1 MERVV
6 KVSEE
11 KTKTKTPEDL
21 SEEEASEKE
30 EVQEERKDLQEEV
43 EEKDAMELLK
53 EENQKLKDELEKFQ
67 NKYYKAHAD
76 LENVRK
82 RLERNHRLEQK
93 YKIQNFALDIL
104 PAIDNLERALK
115 QESEDEA
122 LKEGVEMIY
131 QQILT
136 ALEQEGVKAIE
147 ALDQEFDP
155 QYHQAMMTEKKEGV
169 KPNVVIEE
177 FQKGYMLKDRILRA
191 SLVKVSE

>member
-30 EVQEERKDLQEEV
+30 EAQEERKDLQEEV
-43 EEKDAMELLK
+43 DEKDAMELLK